1 MHYRNLCFVT
11 AINMLKIKNNVTSPI
26 SMKNSNWSCYSN
38 FAKRI
43 LVIVDYLDNSLV
55 NRIGDSGIKI
65 KVVVLLLL

>member
-1 MHYRNLCFVT
+1 
-11 AINMLKIKNNVTSPI
+11 
-26 SMKNSNWSCYSN
+26 MKNSNWSCYSN